1 MSRRARVLVVGQVP
15 PPHHG
20 QAVMVETLL
29 RGRYTD
35 VELLHLDASYSDSLD
50 QLGGVSLRKVWRML
64 AVVVRA
70 VLIRVT
76 RKATVLYYH
85 PAGANRSAIV
95 RDAFVLTILR
105 PLFATTVFHHHAR
118 GLVPSLAEL
127 PAPLRQVARRS
138 LAGADLAIS
147 PSASLDEEIT
157 ALQPVRAVVVPNG
170 TPGGRPATEPD
181 GGPTRLLF
189 LNLVSR
195 AKGAHWLLDAVA
207 ELHRRDLPVHATFA
221 GAFPSVAEEAD
232 FRRRIAELGLAA
244 HVALP
249 GLVAGDAKWEAFR
262 SADVFCVPT
271 TYRQESFG
279 LAAVEAASCGLA
291 IVTTDV
297 PGVRDVFRHGEDA
310 LLADPDDPAS
320 LPELLSSLCTD
331 PALRQALGH
340 RARALFEE
348 RFTEQHFWDAMD
360 AALSDVVRTR
370 SSVRRRPTMDG

>member
-1 MSRRARVLVVGQVP
+1 MLVLGQVP

-50 QLGGVSLRKVWRML
+50 ELGGVSAKKVGRML
-64 AVVVRA
+64 AVVLRA
-70 VLIRVT
+70 AWIRT
-76 RKATVLYYH
+76 ARKPTVLYYH
-85 PAGANRSAIV
+85 PAGSNRSAIV
-95 RDAFVLTILR
+95 RDAFVLTLLR

-118 GLVPSLAEL
+118 GLVPALADL
-127 PAPLRQVARRS
+127 PAPLRHVARR
-138 LAGADLAIS
+138 ARRGADLAIS
-147 PSASLDEEIT
+147 PSASLHDEVSE
-157 ALQPVRAVVVPNG
+157 LQPKRSLVVPNG
-170 TPGGRPATEPD
+170 TRGGRPAPRP
-181 GGPTRLLF
+181 GGDPNRILF
-189 LNLVSR
+189 LNLVSE
-195 AKGAHWLLDAVA
+195 AKGAHWLLDAVG
-207 ELHRRDLPVHATFA
+207 ELHRRGLAVHATFA
-221 GAFPSVAEEAD
+221 GAFPSPDEEAR
-232 FRRRIAELGLAA
+232 FRHRIAELGLADL
-244 HVALP
+244 VALP
-249 GLVAGDAKWEAFR
+249 GLVAGAAKWQAFQ

-320 LPELLSSLCTD
+320 LAELLSSVCTD
-331 PALRQALGH
+331 PVLRRTLGN
-340 RARALFEE
+340 RARALFEDH
-348 RFTEQHFWDAMD
+348 FTERHFWDGID

-370 SSVRRRPTMDG
+370 SSARRRPTMDG